1 MRKRQ
6 KLLSYSQRCRPIGL
20 DAYSLDNMSTFNSV
34 RRKGAL
40 QQSKRAYG
48 NAAFEDHALRKHAL
62 TVSTI
67 ASFATRRQEIY
78 DEFRE
83 LPTVTAHLDDVPAGC
98 EDKNRFAN
106 IVPLPE
112 TRCFLQPIG
121 GDARTE
127 YVNANYVKGPAD
139 KANYYIATQAPL
151 ENTVAD
157 FWRLVWEQNSRVIVM
172 ATDLIEDGVERCAEY
187 LPLSVVL
194 DNQLAFGDIHVE
206 LKSREVK
213 DKYAVSTVHVR
224 HMGAGMPADAWREIV
239 HVWYQW
245 PAANAS
251 GAPVGE
257 EANIVAMLLEVR
269 VLLKRAPVGS
279 DVGGQQQMQQQQ
291 QGPVNGAIADA
302 EATASASTAGEQS
315 KELLVPPAETTVKTR
330 SLTRFQG

>member
-34 RRKGAL
+34 RRKGGL

-67 ASFATRRQEIY
+67 GAFATHRQEIY

-112 TRCFLQPIG
+112 TRCFLQPL
-121 GDARTE
+121 GDDPRTE

-139 KANYYIATQAPL
+139 KVNYYIATQAPL

-187 LPLSVVL
+187 LPSSVVL

-213 DKYAVSTVHVR
+213 EKYAVSTVHLR
-224 HMGAGMPADAWREIV
+224 NMGAGVAPDAWREIV

-279 DVGGQQQMQQQQ
+279 DGGGQQQMQQ
-291 QGPVNGAIADA
+291 QGPVNGAIANA
-302 EATASASTAGEQS
+302 EATASATTGEQS
-315 KELLVPPAETTVKTR
+315 KELLMPPTDTTVKTR